1 MNSFR
6 THMKRGFP
14 GNHVSLFI
22 ACSVVA
28 LLSFAVLFLPVVA
41 HGQSFDNRPAACR
54 PNYGVFVEGEQL
66 VFEVSYLGI
75 GLGTISSRTVSVD
88 SSAGGLLVRT
98 EAHIRTSKGV
108 PFVTLNTHFQSRIG
122 SALQSTAFRNREY
135 LRDDTVYKHIT
146 YYYPD
151 GRDEVIIGET
161 VTDKP
166 GWSRIDT
173 LDLEGKHW
181 QDGLSLLYY
190 ARAHAHARCR
200 KEVPVLMYRSKA
212 VTTINFGVGR
222 EEQEIDAL
230 DDDVRTVKLDGETGF
245 TGIFGLTGGFEGW
258 FSDDRAAVPITAK
271 MHVLIGSVWIELV
284 KWTRPGW
291 SPPIVKD

>member
-1 MNSFR
+1 
-6 THMKRGFP
+6 MKRGFP
-14 GNHVSLFI
+14 GNHVSLFT
-22 ACSVVA
+22 A
-28 LLSFAVLFLPVVA
+28 LSFFALIAFATIADVDRVCA
-41 HGQSFDNRPAACR
+41 QSRGGNRADCK
-54 PNYGVFVEGEQL
+54 PNNGVFVEGERL
-66 VFEVSYLGI
+66 VYEVSYLGI
-75 GLGTISSRTVSVD
+75 GLGTISSRTVSVNRSD
-88 SSAGGLLVRT
+88 HGLLVRT
-98 EAHIRTSKGV
+98 EAYIRTFKGV

-122 SALQSTAFRNREY
+122 PGLQSTAFRNREY
-135 LRDDTVYKHIT
+135 LRDDTVYKYIT

-151 GRDEVIIGET
+151 DTDEVIIGET

-173 LDLEGKHW
+173 LDLEGKQW

-190 ARAHAHARCR
+190 ARAFAHARCR

-212 VTTINFGVGR
+212 VTTINFGVKR
-222 EEQEIDAL
+222 EEQEIDAV
-230 DDDVRTVKLDGETGF
+230 DDDLRTVKLDGETGF

-258 FSDDRAAVPITAK
+258 FSDDGAAVPITAK

-284 KWTRPGW
+284 KWERPGW

>member
-1 MNSFR
+1 MILD
-6 THMKRGFP
+6 TH
-14 GNHVSLFI
+14 
-22 ACSVVA
+22 
-28 LLSFAVLFLPVVA
+28 PV
-41 HGQSFDNRPAACR
+41 HGQPHAGSRTGCV
-54 PNYGVFVEGEQL
+54 PNYGVFVQGERL
-66 VFEVSYLGI
+66 VYEVSYLGI

-88 SSAGGLLVRT
+88 STDRGLLVRT
-98 EAHIRTSKGV
+98 EAYIRTFKGV

-122 SALQSTAFRNREY
+122 PGLQSAAFRNREY
-135 LRDDTVYKHIT
+135 LRNDTVYKYIT
-146 YYYPD
+146 YFYPEHA
-151 GRDEVIIGET
+151 DEVIIGET

-190 ARAHAHARCR
+190 ARAYAHARCR

-212 VTTINFGVGR
+212 VTTINFGVER

-230 DDDVRTVKLDGETGF
+230 DDDLRTVKLDGETGF

-258 FSDDRAAVPITAK
+258 FSDDRAAVPVTAK

-284 KWTRPGW
+284 KWDRPGW
-291 SPPIVKD
+291 SPPVVKD